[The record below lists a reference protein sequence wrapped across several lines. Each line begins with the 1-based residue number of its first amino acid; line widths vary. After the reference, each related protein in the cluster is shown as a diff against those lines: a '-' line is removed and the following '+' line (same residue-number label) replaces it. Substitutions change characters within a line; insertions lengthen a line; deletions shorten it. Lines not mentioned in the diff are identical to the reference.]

1 MVFDMLRELDKLL
14 ATKLLVSVQQWI
26 FVFVRVKVDDTRFW
40 DFALQE
46 FIRVKYCI
54 FLPLTELGK
63 NKELLTTIF
72 S

>member
-40 DFALQE
+40 DFALKE